1 MHRTIETRFVAFGLI
16 VGLVL
21 FVSGCG
27 GLTKGKPAA
36 EAAIGR
42 FHQQMNEGRF
52 EEIWN
57 EAHEKFRGAS
67 SKEKYL
73 EFMSAIERKL
83 GKVQSSK
90 NAGWKVNT
98 VNFTTVVL
106 MNQSTTFE
114 KGSGTETFTFEMK
127 GENAL
132 LVGYNIQSMD
142 LIIK

>member
-1 MHRTIETRFVAFGLI
+1 MQRTIETRVAVLGLI
-16 VGLVL
+16 IGLL
-21 FVSGCG
+21 LYLSGCG
-27 GLTKGKPAA
+27 GLTKGKAAA
-36 EAAIGR
+36 EAAIIL
-42 FHQQMNEGRF
+42 FHQQMNDGLY

-57 EAHEKFRGAS
+57 QAHEKFRGAS
-67 SKEKYL
+67 SKEKFV

-90 NAGWKVNT
+90 NIGWKVNT
-98 VNFTTVVL
+98 FNFTTTVL
-106 MNQSTTFE
+106 MNQNTTFE
-114 KGSGTETFTFEMK
+114 KGSGIETFTFEMK

>member
-1 MHRTIETRFVAFGLI
+1 
-16 VGLVL
+16 
-21 FVSGCG
+21 
-27 GLTKGKPAA
+27 LTKGKPAA
-36 EAAIGR
+36 EAAIIR

-114 KGSGTETFTFEMK
+114 KGSGTETFTFEME
-127 GENAL
+127 GEKAL

>member
-1 MHRTIETRFVAFGLI
+1 MHRTIETGFVSCGLI
-16 VGLVL
+16 VGLFL
-21 FVSGCG
+21 FISGCG

-36 EAAIGR
+36 EAAISR

-57 EAHEKFRGAS
+57 EAHEKFRGAG

-90 NAGWKVNT
+90 NAGWKINT
-98 VNFTTVVL
+98 LNFTTTVL
-106 MNQSTTFE
+106 MNQNTTFE
-114 KGSGTETFTFEMK
+114 KGSGTETFTFEIE
-127 GENAL
+127 GENAF